1 MNNLDH
7 RAAIAADRLVA
18 IHPGNLDIKTLRA
31 FVAAHIGRNPHA
43 AEPLSPDAKLTAAV
57 ADLRERLAAAEQAV
71 KLLRGELVDAQ
82 RIIKTKGHAKPSRE
96 HIKPHKAKPQA
107 ALNQES
113 QAKRAKHADKM
124 RRLRIL
130 RAFVAAH
137 IGLNPQAAEPLSPE
151 AALVSANAKLQ
162 TKVADLERKLGQV
175 AQRAVTAEQPEKLLR
190 GELVDAQRAAA
201 ALPSRHIAA

>member
-82 RIIKTKGHAKPSRE
+82 RIIKTKGHAKPS
-96 HIKPHKAKPQA
+96 HKPH
-107 ALNQES
+107 
-113 QAKRAKHADKM
+113 
-124 RRLRIL
+124 
-130 RAFVAAH
+130 
-137 IGLNPQAAEPLSPE
+137 
-151 AALVSANAKLQ
+151 
-162 TKVADLERKLGQV
+162 
-175 AQRAVTAEQPEKLLR
+175 
-190 GELVDAQRAAA
+190 
-201 ALPSRHIAA
+201 

>member
-107 ALNQES
+107 ALDLES
-113 QAKRAKHADKM
+113 QVKRSKHAVAPCLLNNDIGM
-124 RRLRIL
+124 RSELGTGHNCLFVTSRLPR
-130 RAFVAAH
+130 
-137 IGLNPQAAEPLSPE
+137 
-151 AALVSANAKLQ
+151 
-162 TKVADLERKLGQV
+162 
-175 AQRAVTAEQPEKLLR
+175 
-190 GELVDAQRAAA
+190 
-201 ALPSRHIAA
+201 